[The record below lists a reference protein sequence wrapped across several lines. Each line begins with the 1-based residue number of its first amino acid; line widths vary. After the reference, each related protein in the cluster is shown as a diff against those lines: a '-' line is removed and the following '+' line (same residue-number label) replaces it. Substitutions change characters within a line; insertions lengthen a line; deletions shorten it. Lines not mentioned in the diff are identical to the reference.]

1 MFKLMFLLAQAGVPR
16 RDVLEPPGKAYN
28 WSVRDMILVVC
39 VTIIMA
45 SLLFLWAYFGR
56 RNRRRQYGM
65 YSRALY
71 KTEKGDAQS
80 GHEHAHSHRHRRK
93 RKHNHPANLP
103 RNPTLA
109 EAGGLPPLRHEEPPP
124 PKPAS

>member
-1 MFKLMFLLAQAGVPR
+1 MFNLRLFLAQAGQLK
-16 RDVLEPPGKAYN
+16 RDNLEPTSKVYN

-39 VTIIMA
+39 VTVIIA

-56 RNRRRQYGM
+56 RSRRKQYGR
-65 YSRALY
+65 YSRAIY
-71 KTEKGDAQS
+71 KNEPGAAAAEQQ
-80 GHEHAHSHRHRRK
+80 HHAHRHRRK
-93 RKHNHPANLP
+93 RRHNHPGSFP

-109 EAGGLPPLRHEEPPP
+109 EAGGLPPLRPDEPPP